1 MNLIARHANEVHLFS
16 ADVSEEDMRKLFSC
30 QVCKQLKA
38 RSNRRVAFFFDMLCS
53 KNLICKQW
61 QSVIAKHK
69 LILSSSTDKPLTTTK
84 LSSATSDAKSTN
96 ASIYEAIRKKVQEI
110 ADCGK
115 NDSNDTI

>member
-1 MNLIARHANEVHLFS
+1 MLALVPLASLVAEDSLVV
-16 ADVSEEDMRKLFSC
+16 VS
-30 QVCKQLKA
+30 
-38 RSNRRVAFFFDMLCS
+38 DMLCS

-115 NDSNDTI
+115 NDSKDTI